1 MKVEKRGRKPVT
13 DKKKQLTV
21 YINQSVID
29 LAGGKETAKNLIIHY
44 LNKIV
49 NGTK

>member
-21 YINQSVID
+21 YINESVID
-29 LAGGKETAKNLIIHY
+29 LAGGKETAKNKIIKF
-44 LNKIV
+44 LNSIA

>member
-1 MKVEKRGRKPVT
+1 MRKESRGRKPVT

-21 YINQSVID
+21 YINQSIID
-29 LAGGKETAKNLIIHY
+29 LAGGKETAKNKIINF
-44 LNKIV
+44 LNTIS

>member
-21 YINQSVID
+21 YINESIID
-29 LAGGKETAKNLIIHY
+29 IAGGKETAKNKIIKF
-44 LNKIV
+44 LNSIK
-49 NGTK
+49 NDTK

>member
-29 LAGGKETAKNLIIHY
+29 MAGGKETAKNKIIKF
-44 LNKIV
+44 LNSIAHGIK
-49 NGTK
+49 